1 MMLRDKVVLISGVG
15 PGLGIQLGRGA
26 VREGAR
32 VVLAARSI
40 DRIEPMAAELRA
52 AGAEAIA
59 VRADVA
65 DEGECVAAA
74 ERALAAF
81 GRIDGLVNSARM
93 RGPMTPLEDIPVE
106 TWAANY
112 DITCLGALRMARAV
126 LPAMKAAGG
135 GAIVNVGTIS
145 QVRPYPGEA
154 EYATAKT
161 ALGGLTR
168 NLAKELGKYG
178 VRVNCT
184 RMGYMWGPSIE
195 RFFQRRSE
203 QEGRPAQE
211 LVDAVAGSFPLGTI
225 PTDAQCANAVLFLL
239 SDLSAAIT
247 GASLDVNGGEWMTP

>member
-1 MMLRDKVVLISGVG
+1 MMLRDKVIFVSGVG
-15 PGLGIQLGRGA
+15 PGLGIQLGRAA

-40 DRIEPMAAELRA
+40 ERVEAMAAQLRA
-52 AGAEAIA
+52 EGAEAIA
-59 VRADVA
+59 ARVDVA
-65 DEGECVAAA
+65 REEECAAAA
-74 ERALAAF
+74 EVASSTF
-81 GRIDGLVNSARM
+81 GRIDGLVNSARL
-93 RGPMTPLEDIPVE
+93 RGPMRSLEDIPIE
-106 TWAANY
+106 AWSANY
-112 DITCLGALRMARAV
+112 DVTCLGALRMTRAV

-135 GAIVNVGTIS
+135 GSIVNVGTIS

-154 EYATAKT
+154 DYATAKT

-168 NLAKELGKYG
+168 YLAKELGGHG

-195 RFFQRRSE
+195 RFFRTRSE
-203 QEGRPAQE
+203 REGRPAEE
-211 LVDAVAGSFPLGTI
+211 LVDEVARSFPLGVI

-239 SDLSAAIT
+239 SDLAGAIT

>member
-1 MMLRDKVVLISGVG
+1 MLSDKIILISGVG
-15 PGLGIQLGRGA
+15 PGLGLQLA
-26 VREGAR
+26 KAAAREGAK

-40 DRIEPMAAELRA
+40 ERIEGMAAAIRA
-52 AGAEAIA
+52 EGGEAIA

-65 DEGECVAAA
+65 DEAECRAAA
-74 ERALAAF
+74 EQAMTAF
-81 GRIDGLVNSARM
+81 GRIDGLVNSARL

-112 DITCLGALRMARAV
+112 DITCLGALRMTRAV

-135 GAIVNVGTIS
+135 GSIVNIGTIS
-145 QVRPYPGEA
+145 AVRPYPGEA

-168 NLAKELGKYG
+168 QLAQELGTHG

-195 RFFQRRSE
+195 RFFRTRSE
-203 QEGRPAQE
+203 REGRPAQDLIDE
-211 LVDAVAGSFPLGTI
+211 VAKSFPLGRI

-239 SDLSAAIT
+239 SDLAAAIT